1 MNNQKLFLGIAIFL
15 TVFLLWNQ
23 WEAKK
28 IVDADGNV
36 TYKTQI
42 TLGGSEQNIDVPTI
56 DIGAK
61 DTGITISLPA
71 ANITEQYGFTTVE
84 TDLLTVEISHKGG
97 TIQNAYLNAFPIKKG
112 SEEKFQLLNNEAGS
126 HFIAKSGLTSQT
138 KDSANILPTYDSI
151 FSSIKSNY
159 QLSGDTLTVP
169 ITWKGESGVEV
180 TKNFHFQKDSHIVE
194 INYSIN
200 NNSNQ
205 KIYAMSYVELSRQAI
220 DQSNMMMPT
229 FTGGIVYDK
238 TEHTVQKM

>member
-28 IVDADGNV
+28 VVDADGNV

-97 TIQNAYLNAFPIKKG
+97 TIQNAYLNAFPIKK
-112 SEEKFQLLNNEAGS
+112 
-126 HFIAKSGLTSQT
+126 
-138 KDSANILPTYDSI
+138 
-151 FSSIKSNY
+151 
-159 QLSGDTLTVP
+159 
-169 ITWKGESGVEV
+169 
-180 TKNFHFQKDSHIVE
+180 
-194 INYSIN
+194 
-200 NNSNQ
+200 
-205 KIYAMSYVELSRQAI
+205 RQ
-220 DQSNMMMPT
+220 
-229 FTGGIVYDK
+229 
-238 TEHTVQKM
+238 